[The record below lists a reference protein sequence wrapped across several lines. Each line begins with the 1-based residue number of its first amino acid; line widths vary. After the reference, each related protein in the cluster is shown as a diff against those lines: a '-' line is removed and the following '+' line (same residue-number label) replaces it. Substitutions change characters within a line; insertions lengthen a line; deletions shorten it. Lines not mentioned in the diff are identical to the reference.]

1 MDEADEDM
9 SGIDAPDDALGT
21 TSVVLRR
28 LLSLLSGRVTEE
40 RRQGIL
46 DAAHQVL
53 DVMEETR
60 AQAKGRAIRRRLDEL
75 FRELRGMRQLTLYR
89 RPSSDSEHSAELA
102 SLRVAV
108 QTLTQQT
115 GILAEEIRER
125 PTATGLLNIIQ
136 DATMGGAFRVVR
148 DSPVANTR
156 TSPREPLSPRI
167 GRPPSDPVR
176 PACSTPPGRVVL
188 AATTSLDD
196 LLCLPEGA
204 TEIEIRAQ
212 EGDTA
217 TNTEG
222 SDTELD
228 ETATGAR
235 PETAVAEKEPVADTT
250 GSATKTCPVCLT
262 LTDDMRRVGCRACS
276 AFWKRQLRG
285 ARVPDRCQHEDP
297 LRCEQPAK
305 CKWCRRYRYEHFWQR
320 IFPGLQ
326 VPAPSRIC
334 PVEHM
339 PDGFL
344 GGKECKR
351 RTRGGSQERKGR
363 KRGEDVDGA
372 TSLRR
377 GVAPTPK
384 SAKRPA
390 GDAGGSSR
398 SANLIVKGAPKQI

>member
-60 AQAKGRAIRRRLDEL
+60 ARAEGRAIRRRLDEL

-108 QTLTQQT
+108 QALTQQT

-136 DATMGGAFRVVR
+136 DATMGGAFRIVQ
-148 DSPVANTR
+148 DSPAINAR
-156 TSPREPLSPRI
+156 ASPRGAPLPRT
-167 GRPPSDPVR
+167 GKPPSDPAH
-176 PACSTPPGRVVL
+176 PACSTPSGGVAL
-188 AATTSLDD
+188 AATASLDD
-196 LLCLPEGA
+196 LLRLPEGA
-204 TEIEIRAQ
+204 TKVEIRAR

-217 TNTEG
+217 TDTEG
-222 SDTELD
+222 SDTELED
-228 ETATGAR
+228 TTTGAR
-235 PETAVAEKEPVADTT
+235 PEAAVVRAEPLAAAT
-250 GSATKTCPVCLT
+250 GSLTKTCPVCLT

-285 ARVPDRCQHEDP
+285 ARVPTRCQHEDP
-297 LRCEQPAK
+297 LECEQPAK
-305 CKWCRRYRYEHFWQR
+305 CKWCRRYQYEHFWRR

-326 VPAPSRIC
+326 VPAPSLIC
-334 PVEHM
+334 PIEHM

-344 GGKECKR
+344 GGKECR
-351 RTRGGSQERKGR
+351 RQTGGGSKERKGR

-372 TSLRR
+372 TSPRR

-384 SAKRPA
+384 PAKRPT
-390 GDAGGSSR
+390 GDAGGSQSNSQTHR
-398 SANLIVKGAPKQI
+398 ERCS